1 MEWSGLMKKQNLPPV
16 NARQKCKT
24 GHIPYAD
31 RMAAQAACEEHIADA
46 KRNGL
51 QGKSWKRLNIYRCR
65 LCGNWH
71 VGHAKEKLPDW
82 RKERQEQQAA
92 QQPKHLTEGQARRKA
107 EHERKKAE
115 RHAQRAKLF
124 EDYAE
129 NLRYCDILLARELL
143 LTARSH

>member
-1 MEWSGLMKKQNLPPV
+1 
-16 NARQKCKT
+16 
-24 GHIPYAD
+24 
-31 RMAAQAACEEHIADA
+31 MAAQAACDVHIADA
-46 KRNGL
+46 KHNGL
-51 QGKSWKRLNIYRCR
+51 EGKSWKRLHVYRCR
-65 LCGNWH
+65 VCLLWH
-71 VGHAKEKLPDW
+71 VGHSKEKLPDW
-82 RKERQEQQAA
+82 RKERQERQAA
-92 QQPKHLTEGQARRKA
+92 QQPKTLTEGQARRKA